1 MVIDQRTTSLRGEA
15 QDWESAFQKVTDGC
29 KSCHRDFRARKEAP
43 TISPIKKTPD
53 DSTILYGMRLA
64 ILKMIQA
71 CRRTPCSKRL
81 S

>member
-43 TISPIKKTPD
+43 TISPIKKNSRRLNDSLWYAFSYPED
-53 DSTILYGMRLA
+53 DPSM
-64 ILKMIQA
+64 
-71 CRRTPCSKRL
+71 
-81 S
+81 